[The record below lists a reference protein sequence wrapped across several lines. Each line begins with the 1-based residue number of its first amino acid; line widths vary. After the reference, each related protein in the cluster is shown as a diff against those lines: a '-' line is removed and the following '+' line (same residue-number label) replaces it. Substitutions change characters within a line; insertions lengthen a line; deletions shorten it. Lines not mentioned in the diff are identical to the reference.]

1 MDQIKRITRPTD
13 VPERGL
19 ICDLLWADPDK
30 EMPSGWSPN
39 DRGVSFTFGS
49 KVVTDFLKQL
59 DLDLICRAH
68 QVFFSS

>member
-1 MDQIKRITRPTD
+1 MYQN
-13 VPERGL
+13 V
-19 ICDLLWADPDK
+19 DLFAIYCGADPDK